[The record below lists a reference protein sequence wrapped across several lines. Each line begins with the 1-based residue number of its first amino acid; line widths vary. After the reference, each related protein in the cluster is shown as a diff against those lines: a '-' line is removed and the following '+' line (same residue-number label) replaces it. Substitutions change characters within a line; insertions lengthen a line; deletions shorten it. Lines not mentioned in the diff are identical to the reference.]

1 MSRDEWSLSLRQ
13 FPFDE
18 VQIGAAHAAG
28 SDPKKHLACR
38 QLRLGSLFDLK
49 RLFNG
54 LEGGDFQV
62 WLIAV
67 RECIAVVLTAYRQ
80 LFRVS
85 IPLMLYVRVEKVKE
99 TKSR

>member
-1 MSRDEWSLSLRQ
+1 
-13 FPFDE
+13 

-54 LEGGDFQV
+54 LEGGGFQV

-67 RECIAVVLTAYRQ
+67 RECIAAVLTEYLQ
-80 LFRVS
+80 LFA
-85 IPLMLYVRVEKVKE
+85 ILNTAYVVC
-99 TKSR
+99 KSGKSERNKSY